1 MNSKSNKISVL
12 GGNGFIG
19 TNLISS
25 LVSQNYQVTVL
36 VRKREKAK
44 HLWLLP
50 RTDIVEYENSVP
62 SISKLISE
70 SKTIINLVG
79 VLQSRT
85 GNPWGKEFENAHVK
99 LTSNIVESAEQTD
112 CNNII
117 HISALGACKNAPS
130 MYLRSKAEGERII
143 QCSNLCTTVL
153 RPSVVFGPG
162 DKFLSMFAKMHQFL
176 PFIPLASYSSLFQ
189 PIYIGDLIRVI
200 EFCIENPSKNHIAF
214 DCVGPEVFSL
224 GELVNLAGDLSK
236 RKKPVIPLPNSIAR
250 VQAYLMEKLP
260 GPTILSRDNLDSA
273 SVPNIAQNPN
283 EVFPLSNPTDI
294 KSIADEY
301 MTR

>member
-25 LVSQNYQVTVL
+25 LISQNYQVTVL

-85 GNPWGKEFENAHVK
+85 GNPWGK
-99 LTSNIVESAEQTD
+99 D
-112 CNNII
+112 
-117 HISALGACKNAPS
+117 
-130 MYLRSKAEGERII
+130 
-143 QCSNLCTTVL
+143 
-153 RPSVVFGPG
+153 
-162 DKFLSMFAKMHQFL
+162 
-176 PFIPLASYSSLFQ
+176 
-189 PIYIGDLIRVI
+189 
-200 EFCIENPSKNHIAF
+200 
-214 DCVGPEVFSL
+214 
-224 GELVNLAGDLSK
+224 
-236 RKKPVIPLPNSIAR
+236 
-250 VQAYLMEKLP
+250 
-260 GPTILSRDNLDSA
+260 
-273 SVPNIAQNPN
+273 
-283 EVFPLSNPTDI
+283 
-294 KSIADEY
+294 
-301 MTR
+301 